1 MTEVNH
7 LQHELCDCQ
16 PGGRDDEGSASSCS
30 VCAPKLALTPEEE
43 AILGRM
49 RAIKQQARP
58 IAERLKALEQAAQ
71 GLSSDRG
78 STKSDGEWATLN
90 EALNRLR
97 QDWKEW
103 EQRLDE
109 AIERKLILL
118 GHRQPH

>member
-1 MTEVNH
+1 MRETN
-7 LQHELCDCQ
+7 QRQDELCGCLPVGQDNNT
-16 PGGRDDEGSASSCS
+16 ASSCS

-71 GLSSDRG
+71 DVSAQGASSKGDN
-78 STKSDGEWATLN
+78 EWAALN
-90 EALNRLR
+90 EELNRLR

-103 EQRLDE
+103 EHRLDK
-109 AIERKLILL
+109 AIETKLILL
-118 GHRQPH
+118 GHRQPR